1 MEPEQLARDHGSSPQ
16 SSSAAGTTPTD
27 EHLQLDTDIAERQ
40 AQLAR
45 LWGQRRVLPIVAVVV
60 IVLLAIAASALGL
73 AVPSRLDIDGIKEWI
88 FKISAYPPFA
98 VTLGLS
104 VMAMCAYLVRSTIT
118 EISLAADIELLQAKR
133 RIATRL
139 PIGTQPP
146 AAHEQ
151 QSPSYFDSLVKINV
165 DNLAEYYSLVKVHTN
180 NSFRASLLAGAIGF
194 GLILIG
200 VIAGFGGADTA
211 TPAKIAAVS
220 GVVTEF
226 ISGVFFYL
234 YNRTVR
240 QLKEYH
246 DSLLSVQ
253 NVLLSFKLV
262 NDTEDTAA
270 KRDMTAQMCRFLLA
284 RVSFPVNSSDT
295 EISPKRGG
303 RKSAKKQPSDNS
315 GVAFP
320 GTAQ

>member
-1 MEPEQLARDHGSSPQ
+1 MASDQLASDQGASLQSP
-16 SSSAAGTTPTD
+16 SAAGAAPVD
-27 EHLQLDTDIAERQ
+27 EQLQLDMDIAERQ

-45 LWGQRRVLPIVAVVV
+45 LRGQRRVLPLLPAVVLA
-60 IVLLAIAASALGL
+60 LLTIAASAVGL
-73 AVPSRLDIDGIKEWI
+73 AVPPSFAISDIREWI
-88 FKISAYPPFA
+88 LKISAYPPFS
-98 VTLGLS
+98 VLIGLS
-104 VMAMCAYLVRSTIT
+104 VMAIVAYLIRSTLT
-118 EISLAADIELLQAKR
+118 ETSLVADIELLQAKR
-133 RIATRL
+133 RIAARL
-139 PIGTQPP
+139 PIGIQSP

-151 QSPSYFDSLVKINV
+151 QPPSYFDSLVKINV

-180 NSFRASLLAGAIGF
+180 NSFRASLLVGLIGF

-270 KRDMTAQMCRFLLA
+270 KRDMTAQMCKFLLA
-284 RVSFPVNSSDT
+284 RVNFPGQSSDMEAT
-295 EISPKRGG
+295 PKRSG
-303 RKSAKKQPSDNS
+303 RKSVKKQQSADS
-315 GVAFP
+315 SIA
-320 GTAQ
+320 

>member
-1 MEPEQLARDHGSSPQ
+1 M
-16 SSSAAGTTPTD
+16 
-27 EHLQLDTDIAERQ
+27 
-40 AQLAR
+40 
-45 LWGQRRVLPIVAVVV
+45 
-60 IVLLAIAASALGL
+60 
-73 AVPSRLDIDGIKEWI
+73 
-88 FKISAYPPFA
+88 
-98 VTLGLS
+98 
-104 VMAMCAYLVRSTIT
+104 
-118 EISLAADIELLQAKR
+118 
-133 RIATRL
+133 
-139 PIGTQPP
+139 
-146 AAHEQ
+146 
-151 QSPSYFDSLVKINV
+151 
-165 DNLAEYYSLVKVHTN
+165 
-180 NSFRASLLAGAIGF
+180 
-194 GLILIG
+194 IG

-284 RVSFPVNSSDT
+284 RVSFPVDSDT
-295 EISPKRGG
+295 TVSPKRGG
-303 RKSAKKQPSDNS
+303 RKSAKRQPSEDS
-315 GVAFP
+315 GAAFP
-320 GTAQ
+320 ETAQ